1 MSYVALYRKFRP
13 QQFSDVKGQEHIV
26 TALTNQIKSKHIG
39 HAYLFNGTRG
49 TGKTTVAKIF
59 ARAVNCEHTMED
71 ESPDNSCDICKRMLS
86 GTSMNVIEIDAASNN
101 SVQNVRDII
110 DQVTYPPTEGK
121 YKVYIIDEAHMLS
134 NSAFN
139 ALLKTLEEPPAYVIF
154 ILATTEVYSI
164 PITILSRCQRYDFH
178 RISVETISNRIRELM
193 GIEKVDIEDKAI
205 NYIAK
210 TADGSMRDSLSILDE
225 CISFFQSQKITY
237 ENVLNILGVVDE
249 RIYTSLFNFIRE
261 ERTKDAI
268 CIIDEVVKNGQ
279 DLTQFVKDF
288 IWYLRNLILI
298 KNMTN
303 ARDIIDV
310 SNETY
315 EALKKEALTTENEVI
330 LRYIRI
336 MTALSNEIKYVSDK
350 RVVIEIAIIKLI
362 KPEMESDNSALVNR
376 IENLEKMVEKGKLV
390 VRDKGVISPE
400 ISDTDSKKVVEVDEE
415 SVQKIPLA
423 TPEEVKKV
431 SLNWNKITAS
441 MQVCYKAAIEFIRKV
456 TVSKNGKLLLI
467 FDKDGIAA
475 YDLLNEEDFKKEI
488 EEKFID
494 FTGKKVEYEMKIDE
508 GDIDRK
514 YQNPIDVFS
523 KNIGIEIETEE

>member
-1 MSYVALYRKFRP
+1 
-13 QQFSDVKGQEHIV
+13 
-26 TALTNQIKSKHIG
+26 
-39 HAYLFNGTRG
+39 
-49 TGKTTVAKIF
+49 
-59 ARAVNCEHTMED
+59 
-71 ESPDNSCDICKRMLS
+71 
-86 GTSMNVIEIDAASNN
+86 
-101 SVQNVRDII
+101 
-110 DQVTYPPTEGK
+110 
-121 YKVYIIDEAHMLS
+121 
-134 NSAFN
+134 
-139 ALLKTLEEPPAYVIF
+139 
-154 ILATTEVYSI
+154 
-164 PITILSRCQRYDFH
+164 
-178 RISVETISNRIRELM
+178 
-193 GIEKVDIEDKAI
+193 
-205 NYIAK
+205 
-210 TADGSMRDSLSILDE
+210 
-225 CISFFQSQKITY
+225 
-237 ENVLNILGVVDE
+237 
-249 RIYTSLFNFIRE
+249 
-261 ERTKDAI
+261 
-268 CIIDEVVKNGQ
+268 
-279 DLTQFVKDF
+279 
-288 IWYLRNLILI
+288 
-298 KNMTN
+298 
-303 ARDIIDV
+303 
-310 SNETY
+310 
-315 EALKKEALTTENEVI
+315 
-330 LRYIRI
+330 